1 MSDQINLESIKLIV
15 GLGNPGP
22 KFSNTRHNVGAMAV
36 TRLKTEDTLPQK
48 LLVPDSFMNES
59 GPAVA
64 RVANKNGIRPEEI
77 LVIHD
82 DIDLEPGEWKY
93 KDGGGAGGHNGIRS
107 LITALGTDTFKRI
120 RIGVGRPFPHK
131 PTNVAEEAA
140 VANFVLSPIPT
151 EDKQNI
157 DRAIEELIS
166 ELLK

>member
-22 KFSNTRHNVGAMAV
+22 KFSNTRHNVGAVAV
-36 TRLKTEDTLPQK
+36 AQLQDEGTLAKKFLIPE
-48 LLVPDSFMNES
+48 SYMNES

-64 RVANKNGIRPEEI
+64 KVANKNGIRPEEI

-107 LITALGTDTFKRI
+107 LIVALGTDTFKRV
-120 RIGVGRPFPHK
+120 RLGVGRPFQHK
-131 PTNVAEEAA
+131 PTNAEEEAA
-140 VANFVLSPIPT
+140 VADFVLSPIPT